1 MEPKSS
7 INVSYYKNATGYFK
21 LELSEEFPCN
31 HKDPFACDPNEDKY
45 LTTYEITKYR
55 DIDNAFQE
63 KYDLLKK
70 NKKISIINAEDMDT
84 EEISNFMKSQVK
96 EMKTSKSPLE
106 KRSKIESVKSKNQ
119 KIQKC

>member
-1 MEPKSS
+1 
-7 INVSYYKNATGYFK
+7 
-21 LELSEEFPCN
+21 
-31 HKDPFACDPNEDKY
+31 
-45 LTTYEITKYR
+45 
-55 DIDNAFQE
+55 
-63 KYDLLKK
+63 LLKK